1 MYLLSTPLQ
10 RVQGIGPMLSAT
22 LAEAGCSTVLDLLL
36 QLPLRYEDRSQFFAM
51 GDAPV
56 DTLLTIK
63 ATVTSVSTYYKN
75 RRPISTAK
83 VTDGTG
89 KLTLMWFNNSYV
101 KQSLKVG
108 EEYMFSGKINDRKTM
123 VQPLFEKIS
132 DNTIHTNRL
141 IPLYSSTLQMKQGT
155 LRRILMNITE
165 HLSPGDDP
173 VAKLAKEKIECLDL
187 TTALT
192 ELHFPTEEENV
203 IAARER
209 LALEELLALIQ
220 HSNQLKQEWK
230 DLGGAF
236 AVTAHEPVIP
246 DNLPFELTGAQQR
259 CVKEIIEDLAETSP
273 MNRILI
279 GDVGSGKT
287 IVAGIACSHTIAAG
301 NNAAL
306 IAPTQILAEQHSAT
320 LQKLFPKMPI
330 VLITGK
336 DKQLPDP
343 GTASMIVGTHA
354 VINKLHTLKPALI
367 IYDEQH
373 RFGVAQRSQA
383 QQLKPF
389 PHILTMTATPIPR
402 TLLLTIFSHLAVSV
416 IDELPK
422 NRIPTKTWVL
432 PEPKRESMYEWV
444 AEQIKAA
451 GKGKFQ
457 TLVICPFI
465 DPSSNLALENVAS
478 TKEKFEEV
486 NSYFKKFAKVGI
498 LHGRLS
504 VKDKNQVIK
513 DLFDQKIDILV
524 TTPIVEV
531 GIDLPQAAAIVI
543 ESSERFG
550 LASLHQLRGRVGRAG
565 QQGYCMLFTHSKS
578 KGTKDRLQKFSEI
591 INGQQLAELDL
602 QNRGAGDIFGV
613 EQSGFGELQFASWTN
628 FELVKVA
635 QDIQAQLDKNW
646 HSVFKIKAVKEKST
660 LAN

>member
-1 MYLLSTPLQ
+1 MYTLHSPLQ
-10 RVQGIGPMLSAT
+10 RVQGIGPK
-22 LAEAGCSTVLDLLL
+22 LAETLEAAGCVTVLDLLL
-36 QLPLRYEDRSQFFAM
+36 QLPLRYEDRSQFFAIA
-51 GDAPV
+51 DAPK
-56 DTLLTIK
+56 DTLITIK
-63 ATVTSVSTYYKN
+63 GHVANVRTYYKN
-75 RRPISTAK
+75 RRPISSAK
-83 VTDGTG
+83 VTDDTGTV
-89 KLTLMWFNNSYV
+89 TLMWFNNSFV
-101 KQSLKVG
+101 KTSLKNG

-123 VQPLFEKIS
+123 VQPLFERAS

-155 LRRILMNITE
+155 LRRILKNITE
-165 HLSPGDDP
+165 HLAESDDP
-173 VAKLAKEKIECLDL
+173 VAKLAKAKIECLEL
-187 TTALT
+187 GTALT
-192 ELHFPTEEENV
+192 ELHFPTVEENV
-203 IAARER
+203 VAARER

-220 HSNQLKQEWK
+220 HSNKLKKEWK
-230 DLGGAF
+230 ELGGAESVK
-236 AVTAHEPVIP
+236 AKEPLIP

-259 CVKEIIEDLAETSP
+259 CVSEIMEDLAEDAP

-287 IVAGIACSHTIAAG
+287 IVAGIACSHTLAAG

-306 IAPTQILAEQHSAT
+306 VAPTQILAEQHVAT
-320 LQKLFPKMPI
+320 LQKLFPELPI

-336 DKQLPDP
+336 NKFEQQDQPALY
-343 GTASMIVGTHA
+343 VGTHA
-354 VINKLHTLKPALI
+354 VINKLTDIKPALI

-373 RFGVAQRSQA
+373 RFGVEQRSQA
-383 QQLKPF
+383 QKLKPF

-432 PEPKRESMYEWV
+432 PEPKRTDMYDWI
-444 AEQIKAA
+444 AEQIAAA

-465 DPSSNLALENVAS
+465 DPSSNEALENVAS
-478 TKEKFEEV
+478 TKEKFAEV
-486 NSYFKKFAKVGI
+486 QSYFKGKAKVGI

-504 VKDKNQVIK
+504 VKDKNKVIQE
-513 DLFDQKIDILV
+513 LFDQKLDILV

-591 INGQQLAELDL
+591 TNGQELAELDL

-628 FELVKVA
+628 FALVKLA
-635 QDIQAQLDKNW
+635 QDIERELADDWKPVLTVVQKE
-646 HSVFKIKAVKEKST
+646 EKST